1 MLVVENISK
10 SYKYDQI
17 LNQVS
22 LEVSSGEIVGL
33 VGANGAGK
41 TTLIK
46 AILGLHSIDGGS
58 ITFSKEKE
66 FHNDSEKMNRI
77 GYLLDIELFDYLTA
91 REHIEL
97 MGMYENYNYK
107 EDEIKK
113 ILERVSLKDDRKKV
127 KNYSYGMKQRLRL
140 ALAMLKPRDLLILD
154 EPLLGLDIATI
165 QEFKRYLRAIADSG
179 VAILLSSHQLSEI
192 EDLIDRYLILANG
205 EIEREIDGGTM
216 AYRLM
221 LPSSKEKLDKLTN
234 KLMQRG
240 VDFQMGDKEDTLLVT
255 SQENLNKVLKEI
267 YAMDLNVQ
275 IEQVNIVNQ
284 LFLGKGENQ

>member
-10 SYKYDQI
+10 SYKHDQI

-22 LEVSSGEIVGL
+22 FEVSSGEIVGL

-66 FHNDSEKMNRI
+66 FQNDSDKMNRI

-107 EDEIKK
+107 EDEIKQ
-113 ILERVSLKDDRKKV
+113 ILERVSLKNDRKKV

-192 EDLIDRYLILANG
+192 EDLIDRYLILNDG

-221 LPSSKEKLDKLTN
+221 LTSSKEKKHKLTN
-234 KLMQRG
+234 KLMQKE

-267 YAMDLNVQ
+267 YTMDLNVQ